1 MFGFGRGNPK
11 DPLGHLTGS
20 FGGGRAS
27 TSSRRREELRRN
39 LPRPSPEFVEW
50 FRRPEFAATIG
61 ITLAFALAFALLTGW
76 SREVPRAFVG
86 QIAIDS
92 RINLNQYETEN
103 QTLTHAQREEA
114 RRTAARYY
122 VANGKYLSSLKAKVE
137 GLPVATFEKRS
148 VQEIDG
154 DLATAFDLSDTALAE
169 LQKYG
174 GAKVASETWRTWTD
188 RLIGSL
194 WSQEPI
200 VASQEYQLFMT
211 TLKRY
216 VLPPQ
221 PERVPERTTV
231 ERSPDRPG
239 ESTADT
245 ATAPSKP
252 VDPNGDPTAIAAA
265 LDVTGTRVDTAHEL
279 PPGIGPIQDDL
290 RRAIV
295 RLARDAGFPETLA
308 PIVAGSIVN
317 DPRPTISFDENR
329 TKLAAEQAAA
339 AVPPE
344 KEVHLRGEVIYANG
358 DRVTTDQIERL
369 TEATAQADAN
379 RTWRQT
385 LAASLGSGAL
395 GLALSVLILLYT
407 VRHEPA
413 VGTRPQRLA
422 GVFAL
427 MFLTAGFACF
437 ASAEFPLVAV
447 PACAVA
453 CQLAA
458 LIICLAYG
466 QRFAFFISAVEAIL
480 LTVATDLPPT
490 TALVLVLGCGTLVAC
505 LREVRHRATIV
516 RAAGITALV
525 SGFGMVGLGVLET
538 ELAEGGLWQSLRDG
552 LFGSIGSYAVGFL
565 VLGMLPSVE
574 RAFGISTGLTLAELR
589 DPRHPL
595 LRQMQE
601 RAAGTYNHSLQVA
614 SLAEAAAEAI
624 GADGLLAY
632 AGALYHDIGK
642 INKPEYFVENQ
653 LGSANKHER
662 LSPAMSLLVIV
673 GHVKDGLELAKEYG
687 LPRTLHHF
695 IESHH
700 GTTLVEYFFHR
711 AKSEAERKGEDEDS
725 VEEFDFRYPGPR
737 PRTKEAAILMLCD
750 CSESATRAIAEPT
763 HNRIEGLVRTLARRR
778 LDDGQFDECPL
789 TFAELKIVE
798 DTIIKTLSAIHHGR
812 IAYPSTTRF
821 EPKTEIRGDAARA

>member
-1 MFGFGRGNPK
+1 MFGSMFGFGRGNSK
-11 DPLGHLTGS
+11 DSHGGLSGS
-20 FGGGRAS
+20 FGSHRGS

-50 FRRPEFAATIG
+50 FRRPEFAATVG
-61 ITLAFALAFALLTGW
+61 ITFAFALAFALLTAW
-76 SREVPRAFVG
+76 SRGVPRAFVG

-92 RINLNQYETEN
+92 RINLAQYETEN
-103 QTLTHAQREEA
+103 QSLTNSKREEA
-114 RRTAARYY
+114 RRTAPRFY
-122 VANGKYLSSLKAKVE
+122 VANGKYLSSLKAKIE

-148 VQEIDG
+148 VSEIDNE
-154 DLATAFDLSDTALAE
+154 LANAFDLSDSALAE
-169 LQKYG
+169 LQRYG
-174 GAKVASETWRTWTD
+174 GAKVASENWRTWTD

-194 WSQEPI
+194 WSEEPI

-211 TLKRY
+211 TLERY
-216 VLPPQ
+216 VLPPSS
-221 PERVPERTTV
+221 ERGAEKPTDAHE
-231 ERSPDRPG
+231 SPASSRPDPLAEPG
-239 ESTADT
+239 KEAHRDLPAVAIES
-245 ATAPSKP
+245 P
-252 VDPNGDPTAIAAA
+252 
-265 LDVTGTRVDTAHEL
+265 GTRVDTAHEL
-279 PPGIGPIQDDL
+279 PPGIGPIQEDL
-290 RRAIV
+290 RRAII
-295 RLARDAGFPETLA
+295 RLARDAGFSEQLA
-308 PIVAGSIVN
+308 PIVAGVVVN
-317 DPRPTISFDENR
+317 DPRATIGFDENR
-329 TKLAAEQAAA
+329 TKLAAEQAAD

-344 KEVHLRGEVIYANG
+344 KEVHLRGEVIYADG
-358 DRVTTDQIERL
+358 DRITPDQLSRLIESD
-369 TEATAQADAN
+369 TKADAAA
-379 RTWRQT
+379 TWRQT
-385 LAASLGSGAL
+385 LAASLGSAAL
-395 GLALSVLILLYT
+395 GLALAVLILLYT

-422 GVFAL
+422 GVFTL
-427 MFLTAGFACF
+427 MFLTAVFACL
-437 ASAEFPLVAV
+437 ASAEFPLIAV
-447 PACAVA
+447 PACSAA
-453 CQLAA
+453 CLLAA

-466 QRFAFFISAVEAIL
+466 QRFAFFVSAVEAIL

-516 RAAGITALV
+516 RAAGITAIV
-525 SGFGMVGLGVLET
+525 SGLGMVGLGVLET

-552 LFGSIGSYAVGFL
+552 TFGAIGSYAVGFL
-565 VLGMLPSVE
+565 VLGMLPSIE
-574 RAFGISTGLTLAELR
+574 KAFGISTGLTLAELR

-642 INKPEYFVENQ
+642 VNKPEYFVENQ
-653 LGSANKHER
+653 LGSTNKHER

-687 LPRTLHHF
+687 LPKPLHHF

-711 AKSEAERKGEDEDS
+711 AKTEAERKGEDEDS

-750 CSESATRAIAEPT
+750 CSESATRALNEPT
-763 HNRIEGLVRTLARRR
+763 HNRIEGLVRSLARRR

-812 IAYPSTTRF
+812 IAYPSTTRI
-821 EPKTEIRGDAARA
+821 EPKTEIRSDAARA